1 MKLVHIV
8 GNRPQ
13 FIKLSPIL
21 KATGGYKEIENIILH
36 SGQHYDYNMSRV
48 FFDELGIPEPDY
60 NLEVGSGTHG
70 IQTGKMLMG
79 LDRILLKEKPNC
91 VIVYGD
97 TNTTLA
103 GALASYKLHYPCAHV
118 ESGMREYIWRPE
130 EMNKKIADHCS
141 NFLFCPLERAVNNLI
156 NEGIPTKKI
165 YLTGDV
171 TYDAYLMNSK
181 KTENSVILK
190 NLNLDVKEYILLTM
204 HRAETVDNY
213 EEVVEILKGLREINE
228 LIIFPIHPRTENRL
242 KEYGLL
248 NQLKNHSNIRLI
260 KPVGYFEF
268 LKLLNNSQLVITDSS
283 GVIKETFFAKKPGI
297 TIDYTTE
304 YKEIFELGY
313 NILAGKTKKGI
324 FKSYKER
331 INKNLPD
338 IKDNPLGD
346 GNAAE
351 KMVKILFDSLGDS
364 S

>member
-21 KATGGYKEIENIILH
+21 KATERYKEIENIILH
-36 SGQHYDYNMSRV
+36 SGQHYDYNMSKI
-48 FFDELGIPEPDY
+48 FFDELEIPEPNY
-60 NLEVGSGTHG
+60 NLEVGSETHG
-70 IQTGKMLMG
+70 IQTGKMLVG
-79 LDRILLKEKPNC
+79 LDPILLKEKPDC
-91 VIVYGD
+91 IIVYGD

-103 GALASYKLHYPCAHV
+103 GALAAYKLHYPCAHV
-118 ESGMREYIWRPE
+118 ESGMRENIWRPE

-141 NFLFCPLERAVNNLI
+141 DFLFCPLKRAVNNLI
-156 NEGIPTKKI
+156 NEGIPAQKI
-165 YLTGDV
+165 YFTGDI

-181 KTENSVILK
+181 KAENSTILK
-190 NLNLDVKEYILLTM
+190 DLDLDPEQYVLLTM

-213 EEVVEILKGLREINE
+213 NEIVGIINALIEINK
-228 LIIFPIHPRTENRL
+228 LIIFPIHPRTEKRL
-242 KEYGLL
+242 KEYSLL
-248 NQLKNHSNIRLI
+248 NRLERRANIRLI

-268 LKLLNNSQLVITDSS
+268 SKLLNNSTLVMTDSS
-283 GVIKETFFAKKPGI
+283 GVIKETFYAKKPGI

-313 NILAGKTKKGI
+313 NILAGKTKEGI
-324 FKSYKER
+324 LKSYKKM

-338 IKDNPLGD
+338 IKDNPLGNGD
-346 GNAAE
+346 AAQN
-351 KMVKILFDSLGDS
+351 MVKILFESLGNS

>member
-1 MKLVHIV
+1 
-8 GNRPQ
+8 
-13 FIKLSPIL
+13 L
-21 KATGGYKEIENIILH
+21 KATGRYAGIENLILH
-36 SGQHYDYNMSRV
+36 SGQHYNYDMSKV
-48 FFDELGIPEPDY
+48 FFDELKIPEPDY

-70 IQTGKMLMG
+70 IQTGKMLVG
-79 LDRILLKEKPNC
+79 LDPILLKEKPDC

-103 GALASYKLHYPCAHV
+103 GALAAYKLDYPCAHI

-141 NFLFCPLERAVNNLI
+141 DFLFCPLKSAVNNLV
-156 NEGIPTKKI
+156 NEGVSTEKI
-165 YLTGDV
+165 YFTGDV

-181 KTENSVILK
+181 KAENSTIL
-190 NLNLDVKEYILLTM
+190 NDLDLNPEQYILLTM

-213 EEVVEILKGLREINE
+213 NEIVGIINSLIEINE

-242 KEYGLL
+242 REYGLL
-248 NQLKNHSNIRLI
+248 NRLERRANIRLI

-268 LKLLNNSQLVITDSS
+268 LKLLNNSTVVMTDSS
-283 GVIKETFFAKKPGI
+283 GVIKETFYAKKPGI

-313 NILAGKTKKGI
+313 NILAGKTKGGI
-324 FKSYKER
+324 FKSYKKM

-338 IKDNPLGD
+338 IIENPLGD

-351 KMVKILFDSLGDS
+351 RMVKILFESIGDS